1 MAITLNSVLQRKSL
15 RLEKVK
21 DLAHGCTDSKWL
33 SQNANPV
40 GTVHTGVLAEPKN
53 LANPVPEVLER
64 HHASASPGGFI
75 KTDCW
80 VPPLQIL
87 IQEVWG

>member
-40 GTVHTGVLAEPKN
+40 GTVHTVVLAEPKN
-53 LANPVPEVLER
+53 LANRVPEVLDVIM
-64 HHASASPGGFI
+64 HQINPPGEGLL
-75 KTDCW
+75 K
-80 VPPLQIL
+80 QIA
-87 IQEVWG
+87 GSHP

>member
-40 GTVHTGVLAEPKN
+40 GTVHTVVLAEPKN
-53 LANPVPEVLER
+53 LANRVPEVLDVIM
-64 HHASASPGGFI
+64 HQN
-75 KTDCW
+75 
-80 VPPLQIL
+80 PLEGLLKQIA
-87 IQEVWG
+87 GSHP